1 MKRTPIYLGIV
12 SILAMTGCASNDPSN
27 EQVRIHELEKKLE
40 RSQKELDAAR
50 SQYPSEPV
58 SIESSVASSDLLP
71 PDAEP
76 GMCYARVWV
85 EPTYTSYSEQ
95 VVVREARDSVSVTP
109 ARYDWVDQTVLV
121 QPASTRIEEVPTV
134 YATDD
139 ETIMVE
145 AAQMVWRTGAATDD
159 APASRQLVD
168 AAQAHGISLEQ
179 AEPGMCFHEHYRPP
193 QYKTT
198 AQQVEISPAS
208 YRIETSPAEYR
219 WVEKEVLVSE
229 ASTELREIPAEYVTE
244 VETMVD
250 VPAHTMWK
258 KGKGPMQ
265 RIDEATGEIMCLVD
279 VPATHKNIS
288 KRVLKSPAR
297 TEVVEI
303 PAEYKTIKVKELVAE
318 SREQRVEIPA
328 RFSTVDVSTPAAE
341 AEFLWHEVRDR
352 SEPSRTRTGARI
364 CLTETP
370 AKYQTISRQIVVSPA
385 TTRTWEIPA
394 EYETVRVKKL
404 LSEAIEVRTDMPAE
418 YETVTLQQVDTEA
431 HMEWRSILCETNTT
445 PDLIRQLQTA
455 LSEKGYNPGTI
466 DGYVGGTTMNAVNS
480 YQLANNLPVDK
491 FLNTQTLKHLDVL

>member
-1 MKRTPIYLGIV
+1 M
-12 SILAMTGCASNDPSN
+12 
-27 EQVRIHELEKKLE
+27 
-40 RSQKELDAAR
+40 
-50 SQYPSEPV
+50 
-58 SIESSVASSDLLP
+58 
-71 PDAEP
+71 
-76 GMCYARVWV
+76 
-85 EPTYTSYSEQ
+85 
-95 VVVREARDSVSVTP
+95 
-109 ARYDWVDQTVLV
+109 
-121 QPASTRIEEVPTV
+121 
-134 YATDD
+134 
-139 ETIMVE
+139 
-145 AAQMVWRTGAATDD
+145 
-159 APASRQLVD
+159 
-168 AAQAHGISLEQ
+168 
-179 AEPGMCFHEHYRPP
+179 
-193 QYKTT
+193 
-198 AQQVEISPAS
+198 
-208 YRIETSPAEYR
+208 
-219 WVEKEVLVSE
+219 SE

-297 TEVVEI
+297 TEMVEI
-303 PAEYKTIKVKELVAE
+303 PAEYKTVKVKELVAE

-328 RFSTVDVSTPAAE
+328 RFSAVDVSTQVAE
-341 AEFLWHEVRDR
+341 AEFLWHEVHDR
-352 SEPSRTRTGARI
+352 SEPSHTRTGARI
-364 CLTETP
+364 CLTESP
-370 AKYQTISRQIVVSPA
+370 AKYQTISRQVVVSPA

-404 LSEAIEVRTDMPAE
+404 LSEATEVRTDMPAE

-480 YQLANNLPVDK
+480 YQVANNLPVDK